1 MTELQLNNV
10 KNLIDRLSD
19 RVGTCENP
27 VDRQLMAEAVGYFLL
42 LYASGISKYEI

>member
-1 MTELQLNNV
+1 MTETQLGNI

-42 LYASGISKYEI
+42 LYAAGLNND